1 MYLDGFG
8 IIWNNIN
15 AVGDDTSATQSLTT
29 TWEVMHS
36 KRFLEKVFSS
46 RCIFFLYIFSFFV
59 KFSNAYFFLY
69 FFYFLNTGR
78 MGKLGRWANKS
89 KFVKR
94 CVAGNEV
101 RSLDIDRRAPSREGV
116 TVSTARKGI
125 PGLNRLGNVSG
136 DR

>member
-1 MYLDGFG
+1 
-8 IIWNNIN
+8 
-15 AVGDDTSATQSLTT
+15 
-29 TWEVMHS
+29 
-36 KRFLEKVFSS
+36 
-46 RCIFFLYIFSFFV
+46 
-59 KFSNAYFFLY
+59 
-69 FFYFLNTGR
+69 
-78 MGKLGRWANKS
+78 MGKLEPVNRDES

-94 CVAGNEV
+94 CEAGNEV